1 MGILYH
7 LVVLAENVPEDQKTD
22 GSPWMSLMPIVLMI
36 FIFYLLLIR
45 PQRKMQRQK
54 QEMLKM
60 LKKHDQVVTRGG
72 VIGTI
77 IEVRPDKEEV
87 LVEIA
92 KGTRVRV
99 RRGAIEGVFTQEE
112 SDAKGDRK

>member
-1 MGILYH
+1 MGFLYYFA
-7 LVVLAENVPEDQKTD
+7 LLANEVPEDQPTE
-22 GSPWMSLMPIVLMI
+22 GSPWMSLMPIFLMI

-54 QEMLKM
+54 QEMLGA
-60 LKKHDQVVTRGG
+60 LQKHDQVITRGG

-77 IEVRPDKEEV
+77 IEVRSDKDEV

-92 KGTRVRV
+92 KGTRIRV
-99 RRGAIEGVFTQEE
+99 RRGAIEGVFTPEE
-112 SDAKGDRK
+112 SKAK